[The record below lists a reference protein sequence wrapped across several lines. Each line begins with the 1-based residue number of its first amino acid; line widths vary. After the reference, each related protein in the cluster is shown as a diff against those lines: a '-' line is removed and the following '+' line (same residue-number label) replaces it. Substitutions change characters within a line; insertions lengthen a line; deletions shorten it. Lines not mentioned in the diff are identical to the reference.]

1 MNIADI
7 LIHVHPELSAQQRDE
22 MEAGIRARDGIVS
35 VHYSSGHL
43 HELIVAYNPEAIT
56 SRQILELVRQW
67 DKAATM
73 VGL

>member
-7 LIHVHPELSAQQRDE
+7 LIHVHPELSARQRDE
-22 MEAGIRARDGIVS
+22 LEAGIRTRDGIVS
-35 VHYSSGHL
+35 VHFSSGHQ
-43 HELIVAYNPEAIT
+43 HELIVAYNSEAVT
-56 SRQILELVRQW
+56 ARQILELVRQW

>member
-7 LIHVHPELSAQQRDE
+7 LIHVHPELPAQQRDE
-22 MEAGIRARDGIVS
+22 MEAAVRARDGIVS
-35 VHYSSGHL
+35 VHFSAGHP
-43 HELIVAYNPEAIT
+43 HELIAAYNPQAIT